1 MLIIALHQCH
11 DQHDFLNGQEWHSQ
25 DLKFTSDNGHGGI
38 LYKLTTEECISHKR
52 FSLKAQRKIKTVNN
66 SNCCT
71 KMGVT
76 TPRKLNSV
84 NKEVITE
91 ELR

>member
-1 MLIIALHQCH
+1 M
-11 DQHDFLNGQEWHSQ
+11 
-25 DLKFTSDNGHGGI
+25 
-38 LYKLTTEECISHKR
+38 YKLTTEECISHKR

-91 ELR
+91 EL